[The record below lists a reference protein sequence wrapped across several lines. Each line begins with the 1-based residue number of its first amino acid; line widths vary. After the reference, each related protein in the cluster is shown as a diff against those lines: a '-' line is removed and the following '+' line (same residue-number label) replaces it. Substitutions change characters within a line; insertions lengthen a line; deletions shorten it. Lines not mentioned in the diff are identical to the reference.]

1 MNTELFATVNKN
13 HEMVMRRKRKP
24 RGWLEEEKE
33 DKYRGLLLYF
43 GTIAAILLTGF
54 VEAL

>member
-1 MNTELFATVNKN
+1 MNTELFEMVNRN
-13 HEMVMRRKRKP
+13 HEIVMNSKNRVHE
-24 RGWLEEEKE
+24 WIIEEKE
-33 DKYRGLLLYF
+33 DKYRGLLLFF

>member
-1 MNTELFATVNKN
+1 MNTELFEMVNRN
-13 HEMVMRRKRKP
+13 HELVTGRNSRVHE
-24 RGWLEEEKE
+24 WIIEEKE
-33 DKYRGLLLYF
+33 DKYRGLLLFF

>member
-1 MNTELFATVNKN
+1 MNTELFEMVNRN
-13 HEMVMRRKRKP
+13 HELVMGRQNRFRE
-24 RGWLEEEKE
+24 WIIEEKE
-33 DKYRGLLLYF
+33 DKYRGLLLFF

>member
-1 MNTELFATVNKN
+1 MNTELFEIVNRN
-13 HEMVMRRKRKP
+13 HELVTGRNRRVHE
-24 RGWLEEEKE
+24 WIIEEKQ
-33 DKYRGLLLYF
+33 DKYRGLLLFF